1 MIRAVLFDLDDTLY
15 PEIDYYR
22 QGFAAVAEEL
32 ARRGIGPAEDV
43 RHTLERLHLADR
55 EAVLDRASGVLGFP
69 RDWVPDLLDRF
80 RSCQIRLRLPPETDA
95 LLHELCPFYRL
106 GIVTDGHAEV
116 QERKLTALG
125 LIGRVDTVVLCDRL
139 GRRHWKPDSL
149 PFRTACRNLK
159 VRPHE
164 AIFVGDHPDRDI
176 FGAIQAGLGAVRVR
190 SPWGWFRDRPNLPQA
205 QPWAEIERL
214 DQLPEV
220 LRSAIT
226 PMFLETV
233 R

>member
-32 ARRGIGPAEDV
+32 ARRGIGSAELTV
-43 RHTLERLHLADR
+43 ATLERLHFADR
-55 EAVLDRASGVLGFP
+55 EAVLDRASDVLGFP

-80 RSCQIRLRLPPETDA
+80 RGCEFRLRLPPETDA

-116 QERKLTALG
+116 QERKLAALG
-125 LIGRVDTVVLCDRL
+125 LIGRVDTVVICDRL
-139 GRRHWKPDSL
+139 GRRHWKPDPQ
-149 PFRTACRNLK
+149 PFHTACRNLK

-164 AIFVGDHPDRDI
+164 AIFVGDHPQRDI
-176 FGAIQAGLGAVRVR
+176 FGAIRAGLGAVRIR
-190 SPWGWFRDRPNLPQA
+190 SPRGWFRDRPHLPEA
-205 QPWAEIERL
+205 QPWAEIECLSR
-214 DQLPEV
+214 LPEV
-220 LRSAIT
+220 LRSAIN